1 MTSTPDLVL
10 HDVTVGYAGPGL
22 FAGRRSA
29 TVVLAD
35 LRLTARAGRLTVLLG
50 GNGSGKSTLLRS
62 VAGLQ
67 PLLAGG
73 VRLGEDRLDRLSP
86 PERAARVAVV
96 LTEAFDPG
104 LLRGADVVDLGRY
117 PHRRRGSAAVD
128 SAAVRQALAAV
139 HADELARVPLARMS
153 DGQRQRVMIARA
165 LAQEPALLLL
175 DEPTAFLDAPARL
188 ELLAVL
194 QRIAAARAIPV
205 VLSSH
210 DVEVAVRAGHD
221 AWLVGPPQAT
231 GGGRRVTSGP
241 VAALAADGF
250 INAAFDT
257 DAVAFDPATGQFG
270 LRSGPDAGTP
280 TAGS

>member
-1 MTSTPDLVL
+1 MSDLVL
-10 HDVTVGYAGPGL
+10 QDVTVGYAGTGP
-22 FAGRRSA
+22 FAGRRA
-29 TVVLAD
+29 KTVILAD

-67 PLLAGG
+67 PLQAGT
-73 VRLGEDRLDRLSP
+73 VRLGGERLDRLSAGD
-86 PERAARVAVV
+86 RAARVAVV
-96 LTEAFDPG
+96 LTESFDPG

-128 SAAVRQALAAV
+128 STAVHDALAAV
-139 HADELARVPLARMS
+139 HAEELTRVPLARMS

-194 QRIAAARAIPV
+194 ARIAAARDIPV

-210 DVEVAVRAGHD
+210 DVELAVRAGHD
-221 AWLVGPPQAT
+221 AWLVGPPAAA

-241 VAALAADGF
+241 VAALAADGS

-257 DAVAFDPATGQFG
+257 DAVAFDPATGRFG
-270 LRSGPDAGTP
+270 LREG
-280 TAGS
+280 

>member
-1 MTSTPDLVL
+1 MSDLVL
-10 HDVTVGYAGPGL
+10 DGVTVGYAGTGP

-29 TVVLAD
+29 TVILAD

-67 PLLAGG
+67 ALLDGT
-73 VRLGEDRLDRLSP
+73 VRLGEDRLDGLAAA
-86 PERAARVAVV
+86 ERAARVAVV
-96 LTEAFDPG
+96 LTESFDPG

-128 SAAVRQALAAV
+128 STAVQEAMAAV
-139 HADELARVPLARMS
+139 HAQDLARVPLARMS

-194 QRIAAARAIPV
+194 QRIAVGRHIPV

-210 DVEVAVRAGHD
+210 DVELAVRAGHD
-221 AWLVGPPQAT
+221 AWLVGPP
-231 GGGRRVTSGP
+231 GGGRQVTSGP
-241 VAALAADGF
+241 VAALAADGS

-257 DAVAFDPATGQFG
+257 DAVAFDPTTGQFA
-270 LRSGPDAGTP
+270 LRRPPRPAANPPS
-280 TAGS
+280 

>member
-1 MTSTPDLVL
+1 MSTPASGADLTL
-10 HDVTVGYAGPGL
+10 DGVTVGYSGGGPI
-22 FAGRRSA
+22 ARRRA
-29 TVVLAD
+29 TTVILAD
-35 LRLTARAGRLTVLLG
+35 LHLRARAGRLTVLLG

-67 PLLAGG
+67 PLLAGT
-73 VRLGEDRLDRLSP
+73 VSLGDARLDRLSP

-96 LTEAFDPG
+96 LTESFDPG

-128 SAAVRQALAAV
+128 SQAVHEALAAV
-139 HADELARVPLARMS
+139 HAQDLARVPLVRMS

-194 QRIAAARAIPV
+194 QRIAAGRGIPV

-210 DVEVAVRAGHD
+210 DVELAVRSGHD
-221 AWLVGPPQAT
+221 AWLVGAPTSQGVP
-231 GGGRRVTSGP
+231 RPVTSGP
-241 VAALAADGF
+241 VDRLSENGS
-250 INAAFDT
+250 IGAAFDT
-257 DAVAFDPATGQFG
+257 DAVAFDVTTGRFG
-270 LRSGPDAGTP
+270 LRPPAAD
-280 TAGS
+280 